1 MDTDP
6 LNRPVLTYAH
16 HNYIILDEDT
26 DAANAVK
33 LMHGKKAE
41 TIIVKNKNE
50 EYVGIITDSDILDK
64 IVMRGEDSDQVT
76 IKSIMSSPLI
86 TISAKANVR
95 QALELMRL
103 NLIKRIPVTDNV
115 HILGMVTQ
123 VGLAN
128 AIRTSVLERQF
139 RSYRVVIRERY
150 KPIWG
155 NLGFI
160 LQFSGLLFIAPA
172 ILATALGEV
181 VSATGIFLGI
191 TTMSIT
197 GFILN
202 AYGEK
207 TPMNL
212 RQASIL
218 MVFSFVLLSFF
229 GSIPYMYVNPFG
241 EGIDPSTLVVN
252 SFFESASG
260 FTTTGLSMLVYPEY
274 LPQSI
279 DFYRAFTQWIG
290 GLASYIW

>member
-64 IVMRGEDSDQVT
+64 IVMRGEDSDQVN

-115 HILGMVTQ
+115 HILGTVTQ
-123 VGLAN
+123 EGLAN

-139 RSYRVVIRERY
+139 RSLQSGNQGKIQT
-150 KPIWG
+150 
-155 NLGFI
+155 NLGKPWVHP
-160 LQFSGLLFIAPA
+160 S
-172 ILATALGEV
+172 
-181 VSATGIFLGI
+181 IF
-191 TTMSIT
+191 
-197 GFILN
+197 
-202 AYGEK
+202 
-207 TPMNL
+207 
-212 RQASIL
+212 R
-218 MVFSFVLLSFF
+218 
-229 GSIPYMYVNPFG
+229 
-241 EGIDPSTLVVN
+241 
-252 SFFESASG
+252 
-260 FTTTGLSMLVYPEY
+260 FTFHCSSHVGHSV
-274 LPQSI
+274 
-279 DFYRAFTQWIG
+279 R
-290 GLASYIW
+290 